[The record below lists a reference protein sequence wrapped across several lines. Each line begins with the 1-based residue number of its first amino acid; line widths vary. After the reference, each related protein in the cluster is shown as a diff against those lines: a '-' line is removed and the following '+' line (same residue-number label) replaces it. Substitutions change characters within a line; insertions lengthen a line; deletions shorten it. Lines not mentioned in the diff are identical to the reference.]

1 MNGTDKLQAAEK
13 AGSISLLALILMQL
27 AQMNGNLEML
37 VRLLM
42 ERGL

>member
-1 MNGTDKLQAAEK
+1 MNGIEK
-13 AGSISLLALILMQL
+13 VQVAKEAGQIGLLGLILMQL

-42 ERGL
+42 ESVI